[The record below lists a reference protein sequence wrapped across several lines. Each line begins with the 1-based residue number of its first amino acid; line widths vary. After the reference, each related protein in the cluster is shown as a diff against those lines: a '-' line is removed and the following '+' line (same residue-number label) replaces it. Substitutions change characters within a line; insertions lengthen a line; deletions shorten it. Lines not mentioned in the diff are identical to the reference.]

1 LRSALASLASVERVA
16 AESEHFLL
24 ALRDDAVLGDA
35 LGALVEARF
44 EVLACRQERSEIED
58 AFVALT
64 GSPDA

>member
-1 LRSALASLASVERVA
+1 
-16 AESEHFLL
+16 
-24 ALRDDAVLGDA
+24 VLGDA
-35 LGALVEARF
+35 LGALIAARF